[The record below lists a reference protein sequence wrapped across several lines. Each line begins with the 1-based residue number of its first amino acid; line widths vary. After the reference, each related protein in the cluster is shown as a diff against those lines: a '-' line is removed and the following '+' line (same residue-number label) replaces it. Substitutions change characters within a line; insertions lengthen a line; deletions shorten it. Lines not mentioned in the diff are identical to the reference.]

1 MPYRYIAFIFVCSI
15 SNISNTNLII
25 RKIYYLAK
33 FSTLLQSTYENNIH
47 QKCFQSVRHVYYTK
61 ICKLFWH
68 LNYVLKHILLMYLMC
83 LCMPKSHDKDNC
95 RILLVTN
102 NNYFSHLTLRFQ
114 CRLVIKNLKSH
125 IVV

>member
-1 MPYRYIAFIFVCSI
+1 MPYRNIAFIFVCSI
-15 SNISNTNLII
+15 SNNSNTNLIV

-47 QKCFQSVRHVYYTK
+47 QKCFQSVRHVYYAK

-102 NNYFSHLTLRFQ
+102 NNYFSHLALRFQ